1 MTEIPND
8 CVGYEEDLS
17 ALIDGELGAAREAEV
32 RRHASRCARC
42 SAQLDNLQ
50 RVGDALR
57 AVPTPDLP
65 WNLESRLRARI
76 EEDRAERRRVV
87 LGVAPR
93 APRRISPRLGI
104 AAAVALAASLAL
116 LVVFGPRRS
125 GDESTAPALRV
136 ARERPVPAPQSPRSV
151 KPEIPEPPAEAKIA
165 VEEPAPARIPTSA
178 PSAPRRV
185 APPAASILASASDD
199 ELAVALDFETI
210 DEFEIIDNLELLEL
224 LAVVDEPGASGERD
238 QG

>member
-1 MTEIPND
+1 MTTIPDD

-32 RRHASRCARC
+32 RRHASSCARC
-42 SAQLDNLQ
+42 TAQLDGLQ
-50 RVGDALR
+50 RIGDALR
-57 AVPTPDLP
+57 AVPIPDLP

-87 LGVAPR
+87 LGVAPP

-116 LVVFGPRRS
+116 LLVFGPRRS
-125 GDESTAPALRV
+125 GDESTAPDRRV
-136 ARERPVPAPQSPRSV
+136 ARERPVPAPESPRSV

-165 VEEPAPARIPTSA
+165 VEQPAPVRVPASA
-178 PSAPRRV
+178 PI
-185 APPAASILASASDD
+185 APPAASTREILASASDD

-224 LAVVDEPGASGERD
+224 LAAVDEPGASGERD